1 MIKLFIKRYFNF
13 LGWVF
18 YSLLNN
24 KLTYLIGDSLLRNKI
39 EEKRKIFL
47 NNKPIYFST
56 PNFLLNY
63 RHKTFFSKEPET
75 LQWIDSFEQDS
86 VFFDVGANVGLYSIY
101 AAEIK
106 KTKVYA
112 FEPSFFNLEF
122 LARNIFNNKL
132 EDKINIIPIAL
143 NNSIGINKF
152 HLTTTE
158 WGGALSTFDQSF
170 DDGGDEIN
178 PKFTYRTL
186 GFDLD
191 TFVKLIGIKK
201 VDYIKID
208 VDGLEH
214 IILSGA
220 SNTLKY
226 AKEVLIEINDNFNE
240 QKENSIKILID
251 LGFHLDKKI
260 YTEEHTKQ
268 VANQIWKKT
277 N

>member
-170 DDGGDEIN
+170 DDGGDEIK

-260 YTEEHTKQ
+260 YTEERTKQ

>member
-170 DDGGDEIN
+170 DDGGDEIK